1 MKMKT
6 LKRKLKKLKPL
17 WTSLIIVLIFLAF
30 GALYINCNEAVYTV
44 TITEKVTVDTQTNK
58 APQMLIY
65 AENKYGSLLVF
76 ENSDSFIRGKNNSKH
91 VFEELEEGHTYKL
104 TVVGSRIPIFNM
116 YENIIGYSEVTGKTK

>member
-1 MKMKT
+1 M
-6 LKRKLKKLKPL
+6 
-17 WTSLIIVLIFLAF
+17 
-30 GALYINCNEAVYTV
+30 
-44 TITEKVTVDTQTNK
+44 
-58 APQMLIY
+58 
-65 AENKYGSLLVF
+65 F